1 MALILFLVS
10 LPKILQHMGTK
21 EKLIERFLTLPHP
34 SNIIKG
40 YVLKQMLAFIKEN
53 KLLEEFEKLK

>member
-1 MALILFLVS
+1 MR
-10 LPKILQHMGTK
+10 K
-21 EKLIERFLTLPHP
+21 PHP

>member
-1 MALILFLVS
+1 MH
-10 LPKILQHMGTK
+10 K
-21 EKLIERFLTLPHP
+21 PHP